1 MYWVQEHNPNLT
13 LTLTP
18 ELLSLP
24 SGDGYAQNS
33 ELTEE
38 PPAVRYRPDQHRSS
52 GTGMASGEIFNSL
65 LGGMEAVETLFL
77 HKPHCRVSVVAAV
90 LLFFFPIAPQ
100 MCVGCGCSG
109 WTTAAG

>member
-13 LTLTP
+13 LTP
-18 ELLSLP
+18 ELFSLP

-52 GTGMASGEIFNSL
+52 GTGTAPGETFNPL
-65 LGGMEAVETLFL
+65 LGGMDGVETLFL
-77 HKPHCRVSVVAAV
+77 HKPQCGVSMVAAV
-90 LLFFFPIAPQ
+90 LLCFFPIAPQ
-100 MCVGCGCSG
+100 MCVGCGCSC
-109 WTTAAG
+109 WPIAAR